1 MNNIVNMKF
10 VTEIRS
16 LSLLSLLLSLL
27 SSFISNTSAARILLT
42 GSNVKISGNH
52 MELVGVGEELARRGH
67 EVYISIAKRTTGNNE
82 AKRSSTLPNITELNY
97 KLKKDYSLADDLDK
111 IMIEELFKTNIKLS
125 ILPSGLFD
133 YAYLMT
139 NECEEAL
146 ADDEFILKLK
156 NLKFDMVVVNRFPLS
171 PCFHLIPF
179 FLKVPYVSI
188 GTQFEPWLGGSPT
201 LPSFTYNS
209 LFDYDDNMNFWQ
221 RLSNFLFITGV
232 SIAMKLDLVVRSHH
246 HLLKTYAPGK
256 NSFKEIA
263 DQSHLFFVTR
273 EHVVQWPLPTMP
285 NVITVPSVGCI
296 PPNDLPENLNQIV
309 TSSKHGVIIVS
320 FGSVADFL
328 PKEVITKL
336 AAAFKEVKQDVIW
349 KFPFKGA
356 NPADFSLP
364 KNVHVVKWLPQ
375 NDLLGHNNTK
385 LFITHCGNNGQYES
399 IYQGIPMVAFPLFGE
414 QHHNAFRME
423 RKGFGVAL
431 SIVKFTSEELLN
443 AINDVIENATFS
455 KNVKKASAIL
465 KDAPM
470 TPRATVAYWIEHVI
484 KFGHYHLRSH
494 AMDLAWYEY
503 FMVDVLLAVS
513 IVFII
518 TLFVIVK
525 LAACCCRFMCK
536 KKQCHD
542 DVKKKKVE

>member
-1 MNNIVNMKF
+1 MKF
-10 VTEIRS
+10 VSEMGL

-27 SSFISNTSAARILLT
+27 SLFISNTSAARILLV
-42 GSNVKISGNH
+42 GSNIKISGNH
-52 MELVGVGEELARRGH
+52 MELVGVGEELARQGH
-67 EVYISIAKRTTGNNE
+67 EVYISIAKRTTGDNE
-82 AKRSSTLPNITELNY
+82 AIRRSIVQNITQLNY

-111 IMIEELFKTNIKLS
+111 IVLGDLFKINNKQS
-125 ILPSGLFD
+125 IFPSGLFE
-133 YAYLMT
+133 YASLIS

-146 ADDEFILKLK
+146 ADEEFMLTLK
-156 NLKFDMVVVNRFPLS
+156 NLKFDMIVVNRFPLS
-171 PCFHLIPF
+171 PCFHLIPY

-188 GTQFEPWLGGSPT
+188 GSAFEPWLGGSPT
-201 LPSFTYNS
+201 VPSFTYNA
-209 LFDYDDNMNFWQ
+209 LFNYDDNMNFWQ
-221 RLSNFLFITGV
+221 ILANFLFITGI
-232 SIAMKLDLVVRSHH
+232 SIAVKFDVGVRSHH

-256 NSFKEIA
+256 NSFKEIV
-263 DQSHLFFVTR
+263 DESHLFFVTR
-273 EHVVQWPLPTMP
+273 EHVVQWPLPFMP
-285 NVITVPSVGCI
+285 NVITVPSIGCV
-296 PPNDLPENLNQIV
+296 PPNALPDDLNKIV
-309 TSSKHGVIIVS
+309 TLSKHGVIIVS
-320 FGSVADFL
+320 FGSIAEYL
-328 PKEVITKL
+328 PKEVTAKL

-356 NPADFSLP
+356 NPADFSLS
-364 KNVHVVKWLPQ
+364 KNIHVVKWLPQ
-375 NDLLGHNNTK
+375 NDLLGYNSTK

-399 IYQGIPMVAFPLFGE
+399 IYQGVPMVAFPLFAE

-455 KNVKKASAIL
+455 KNIKKASAIL
-465 KDAPM
+465 RDAPM

-503 FMVDVLLAVS
+503 FMVDVLVAVF
-513 IVFII
+513 IVFIT

-525 LAACCCRFMCK
+525 LVTCCCRFMCK

-542 DVKKKKVE
+542 DVKKKKAE